1 MRSDKLWRWA
11 LVGALVVIGA
21 GIWRGGVVPAQAQGG
36 ANAGGNCCVAVV
48 RLNEVLNK
56 LNEKAVRENEL
67 KAFFEER
74 EGVVNAILSSLKS
87 IEEELRLMPRDAPDR
102 RNKLEERARLAARA
116 EAEAKIAQA
125 VAEDRKKRMELE
137 LFDQI
142 RAAASEI
149 AKRQGLAVV
158 LSDDS
163 DVEVPETASYRE
175 VQMSMISRRVMYSGS
190 SVDIS
195 SQVATYMNNQ
205 FKVSPQP

>member
-11 LVGALVVIGA
+11 LVSALVVIGA
-21 GIWRGGVVPAQAQGG
+21 GIWRGGTVPAQAQAG
-36 ANAGGNCCVAVV
+36 AGAGGNCCVAVV

-56 LNEKAVRENEL
+56 LNEKAVRESEL

-74 EGVVNAILSSLKS
+74 EGVVNAILSNLQS
-87 IEEELRLMPRDAPDR
+87 IESELKMMPRDAPDR
-102 RNKLEERARLAARA
+102 RTKLEERARLAARA

-142 RAAASEI
+142 RAAAGEI

-163 DVEVPETASYRE
+163 DIDVPENASYRE
-175 VQMSMISRRVMYSGS
+175 VQMSMISRRLMYAGS

-205 FKVSPQP
+205 FKSNPRP

>member
-21 GIWRGGVVPAQAQGG
+21 GIWRGGTVPAQAQAG
-36 ANAGGNCCVAVV
+36 ASGGNCCVAVV

-56 LNEKAVRENEL
+56 LNEKAIRENEL

-74 EGVVNAILSSLKS
+74 EGVVNAILSNLKS

-102 RNKLEERARLAARA
+102 RTKLEERARLAARA

-137 LFDQI
+137 MFEQI
-142 RAAASEI
+142 RTAAGEI
-149 AKRQGLAVV
+149 AKRQGLSVV

-163 DVEVPETASYRE
+163 DIDVPETAGYRE
-175 VQMSMISRRVMYSGS
+175 VQMSMISRRLLYAGS

-205 FKVSPQP
+205 FKSNPGR